1 VRFRTLKELAAL
13 CEQEGKSISQLMVSE
28 QAAESGRTPDAEW
41 AKMSAYYTIMKTAV
55 RKGLTESTVSRSGLT
70 GLDAQRMDA
79 YRRQGEEAAGSQSGQ
94 QDAGSCGDSCAEGT
108 AAVAGSGDGALPQ
121 AGRASAA
128 GGATLLGEPAAQAMT
143 YALAVSEVNA
153 SMGRIVATPTAGSC
167 GIIPG
172 AFVSAQERFG
182 WSDDHM
188 VAGLF
193 CAGAIGYVI
202 ANNSFVSG
210 AEGGCQAEVGSAIG
224 MAAGALV
231 ELRGGTA
238 VQAIHAVGLALKNT
252 LGLICD
258 PVGGLV
264 EIPCIVR
271 NGFGAVTALAAADM
285 ALAGVRSVIPS
296 DEVIQVM
303 LEVGSGMPEKHRET
317 AKGGLAQTPTGRQ
330 IMRKLYGKEIGETEA
345 DANAE
350 VERTESGAA
359 GGSPE

>member
-1 VRFRTLKELAAL
+1 MNFRTLSELGEL
-13 CEQEGKSISQLMVSE
+13 CAQRGLSIGRLMLEEQS
-28 QAAESGRTPDAEW
+28 AESGKSPEDEF
-41 AKMSAYYTIMKTAV
+41 AKMTAYYGVMKEAV
-55 RKGLTESTVSRSGLT
+55 RRGLHENTTSRSGLT
-70 GLDAQRMDA
+70 GLDAQRVLAKRQELEPSLGGSASDA
-79 YRRQGEEAAGSQSGQ
+79 MA
-94 QDAGSCGDSCAEGT
+94 
-108 AAVAGSGDGALPQ
+108 
-121 AGRASAA
+121 
-128 GGATLLGEPAAQAMT
+128 

-153 SMGRIVATPTAGSC
+153 SMGRIIATPTAGSC

-172 AFVSAQERFG
+172 VFVSTQERFG
-182 WSDDHM
+182 LADEEL
-188 VAGLF
+188 VYALF
-193 CAGAIGYVI
+193 AAGAIGYVI

-231 ELRGGTA
+231 ELRGGTPA
-238 VQAIHAVGLALKNT
+238 QAIHAVGLALKNT

-303 LEVGSGMPEKHRET
+303 LEVGSAMPEIHRET
-317 AKGGLAQTPTGRQ
+317 AGGGLAQTPTGRK
-330 IMRKLYGKEIGETEA
+330 IMSELKNKKK
-345 DANAE
+345 
-350 VERTESGAA
+350 
-359 GGSPE
+359 PQPQ